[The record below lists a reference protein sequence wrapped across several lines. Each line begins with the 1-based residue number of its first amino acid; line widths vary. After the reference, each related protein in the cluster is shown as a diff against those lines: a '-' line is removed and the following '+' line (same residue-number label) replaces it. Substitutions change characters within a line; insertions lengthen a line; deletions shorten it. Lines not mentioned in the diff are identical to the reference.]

1 MPNVKLT
8 SSNPITYQDNYSF
21 FKLGT
26 TPTVPISNLKTNTN
40 KPSKQ
45 HHNDRLVL
53 QSAYSNNIQSPQK
66 IRVNDTGKPTEYKSI
81 TEAITSGY
89 SKNYQSSTPKSIYNN
104 NKQSNNEDNENVD
117 YKVTDD
123 FFGPPPSFFNNE
135 NKYENIENPFARPD
149 FDFEKFLN
157 NLRGTTPK
165 PKVEIVTVKL
175 LNAENVTI
183 KPKIVPL
190 ITVSSKK
197 KIPISE
203 YYYDEYEDDVEP
215 TKKTYSSQLK
225 ANINKKNNI
234 VVTTN
239 KKPLD
244 NDEYEYYYDDEY
256 IEPKKSSLPNR
267 NYYYYDYEDQLNKQ
281 KLNNNSNKNGNIKY
295 SAKYQENIP
304 NTKTTPNQIIIP
316 KQTVTTTLRPIVY
329 TTKRYTISSN
339 NTITSTTPKIVY
351 TVRQKI
357 KSTTRPSR
365 NKTAR
370 GKTRQRLTSTTQRP
384 DIRQENIKILR

>member
-197 KIPISE
+197 
-203 YYYDEYEDDVEP
+203 
-215 TKKTYSSQLK
+215 
-225 ANINKKNNI
+225 N
-234 VVTTN
+234 TN
-239 KKPLD
+239 
-244 NDEYEYYYDDEY
+244 
-256 IEPKKSSLPNR
+256 
-267 NYYYYDYEDQLNKQ
+267 
-281 KLNNNSNKNGNIKY
+281 
-295 SAKYQENIP
+295 
-304 NTKTTPNQIIIP
+304 
-316 KQTVTTTLRPIVY
+316 
-329 TTKRYTISSN
+329 
-339 NTITSTTPKIVY
+339 
-351 TVRQKI
+351 
-357 KSTTRPSR
+357 
-365 NKTAR
+365 
-370 GKTRQRLTSTTQRP
+370 
-384 DIRQENIKILR
+384 